1 MKVSEIRDLAEEDLH
16 AEVAKLHAKLFKFRF
31 NSTNDE
37 MQRAGE
43 IRGARRDIA
52 RIKTV
57 LRERQ
62 IAAVK
67 SAADTK
73 ENSNGA

>member
-1 MKVSEIRDLAEEDLH
+1 MRVSEIRDLAEEDLRG
-16 AEVAKLHAKLFKFRF
+16 EIAKLHAQLFKFRF

-62 IAAVK
+62 IAAEK
-67 SAADTK
+67 AASTK
-73 ENSNGA
+73 ENSNGDA

>member
-1 MKVSEIRDLAEEDLH
+1 MRVSEIRDLAEEDLRG
-16 AEVAKLHAKLFKFRF
+16 EVAKLHAKLFKFRF

-43 IRGARRDIA
+43 IRLARRDIA

-57 LRERQ
+57 LRERE
-62 IAAVK
+62 IAAK
-67 SAADTK
+67 K
-73 ENSNGA
+73 ENSNGNA